1 MAVDLRHLKYFIAV
15 AEEKNFTRASE
26 RLFIAQPPLSR
37 SIQQLEE
44 ELGVALI
51 ERGSRPLKLTDAGEF
66 FYAHAQTLLSKS
78 NELKSMTQRVGR
90 ISKALSV
97 GFVAST
103 LYGKLPK
110 IVRLY
115 RARYCHVELNLVELS
130 TMDQLTA
137 LKDGRIDVGFGRV
150 RHEDPNIRRIVL
162 REEKL
167 ICTVPVGH
175 KLTELNRP
183 LYVRE
188 LTDEALIIFPKNPR
202 PSFADQ
208 VLDGLKVRA
217 VHPKKIIEVR
227 DLQIAIGLVAA
238 GEGVSIVPQSL
249 EGLKRND
256 VVYLELKENHAIS
269 PIIMSTRIMDRSKEL
284 VDLLQLIYDIYDE
297 EGIPHTKE
305 SL

>member
-1 MAVDLRHLKYFIAV
+1 MDLRHLKYFIAV

-44 ELGVALI
+44 ELGVSLI

-66 FYAHAQTLLSKS
+66 FYAHAQALLSKS
-78 NELKSMTQRVGR
+78 SELKSMTQRVGR
-90 ISKALSV
+90 VSKALSI

-110 IVRLY
+110 IIRLY
-115 RARYCHVELNLVELS
+115 RSRYSNVELNLVEMS
-130 TMDQLTA
+130 TMEQLNA

-175 KLTELNRP
+175 KLCNLNRP
-183 LYVRE
+183 LNARE
-188 LTDEALIIFPKNPR
+188 IADENLIIFPKNPR

-208 VLDGLKVRA
+208 VLDGLKARA
-217 VHPKKIIEVR
+217 VQPKKIIEVR

-238 GEGVSIVPQSL
+238 GEGVSIVPRSL
-249 EGLKRND
+249 EGLKRDD
-256 VVYLELKENHAIS
+256 VVYLDLNENHAIS
-269 PIIMSTRIMDRSKEL
+269 PIIFSTRAMDRSPEIQ
-284 VDLLQLIYDIYDE
+284 DLLSLIYDIYDE

-305 SL
+305 TL

>member
-1 MAVDLRHLKYFIAV
+1 MDLRHLKYFIAV

-44 ELGVALI
+44 ELGVSLI
-51 ERGSRPLKLTDAGEF
+51 ERGSRPIKLTDAGEF
-66 FYAHAQTLLSKS
+66 FYAHAQALLNKS
-78 NELKSMTQRVGR
+78 SELKSMTQRVGR
-90 ISKALSV
+90 ISRALSI

-110 IVRLY
+110 IIRLY
-115 RARYCHVELNLVELS
+115 RTRYNNVELNLVEMN
-130 TMDQLTA
+130 TIEQLKA
-137 LKDGRIDVGFGRV
+137 LKEGRIDVGFGRV

-175 KLTELNRP
+175 KLCELGRP
-183 LYVRE
+183 LYAKDLR
-188 LTDEALIIFPKNPR
+188 DEHLIIFPKNPR

-208 VLDGLKVRA
+208 VLEGLKARDVQPR
-217 VHPKKIIEVR
+217 KIIEVR

-238 GEGVSIVPQSL
+238 GEGVSIVPRSL
-249 EGLKRND
+249 EGLKRDD
-256 VVYLELKENHAIS
+256 VVYLEFNENHAIS
-269 PIIMSTRIMDRSKEL
+269 PIIFSARAMDRSPEIQ
-284 VDLLQLIYDIYDE
+284 DLLTLIYDIYDE

>member
-1 MAVDLRHLKYFIAV
+1 MDLRHLKYFIAV

-44 ELGVALI
+44 ELGVSLI
-51 ERGSRPLKLTDAGEF
+51 ERRSRPLKLTDAGEF
-66 FYAHAQTLLSKS
+66 FYAHALALLSKS
-78 NELKSMTQRVGR
+78 SELKSMTQRVGR
-90 ISKALSV
+90 VSKAMSI

-110 IVRLY
+110 IIRLY
-115 RARYCHVELNLVELS
+115 RTRHSHLELNLVEMN
-130 TMDQLTA
+130 TIEQLKA
-137 LKDGRIDVGFGRV
+137 LKEGHIDVGFGRV

-175 KLTELNRP
+175 KLCELGRP
-183 LYVRE
+183 LHAKD
-188 LTDEALIIFPKNPR
+188 LADENLIIFPKNPR

-208 VLDGLKVRA
+208 VLEGFKQRA
-217 VHPKKIIEVR
+217 VQPKKIIEVR

-238 GEGVSIVPQSL
+238 GEGVSIVPRSL
-249 EGLKRND
+249 EGLKRDD
-256 VVYLELKENHAIS
+256 VVYLDLNENHAIS
-269 PIIMSTRIMDRSKEL
+269 PIIFSARAMDRSPEIQ
-284 VDLLQLIYDIYDE
+284 DLLTLIYDIYDE

>member
-1 MAVDLRHLKYFIAV
+1 MDLRHLKYFIAV

-66 FYAHAQTLLSKS
+66 FYAHAQDLLHKS
-78 NELKSMTQRVGR
+78 SELKSMTQRVGR
-90 ISKALSV
+90 ISKALSI

-110 IVRLY
+110 IIRLY
-115 RARYCHVELNLVELS
+115 RSRFNTVELNLIEMS
-130 TMDQLTA
+130 TMEQLNA
-137 LKDGRIDVGFGRV
+137 LKEGRIDVGFGRV

-175 KLTELNRP
+175 KLCALNRP
-183 LYVRE
+183 IQARE
-188 LTDEALIIFPKNPR
+188 LSDENLIIFPKNPR

-208 VLDGLKVRA
+208 VLEGLKARA
-217 VHPKKIIEVR
+217 VQPKKIIEVR

-256 VVYLELKENHAIS
+256 VVYLDLKENHAIS
-269 PIIMSTRIMDRSKEL
+269 PIIMSTRAMDRSQEIL
-284 VDLLQLIYDIYDE
+284 DLLQLIYDIYDE

-305 SL
+305 TL

>member
-1 MAVDLRHLKYFIAV
+1 MDLRHLKYFIAV

-44 ELGVALI
+44 ELGVSLI

-66 FYAHAQTLLSKS
+66 FYAHAQALLSKS
-78 NELKSMTQRVGR
+78 SELKSMTQRVGR
-90 ISKALSV
+90 VSKAMSI

-103 LYGKLPK
+103 MYGKLPK
-110 IVRLY
+110 IIRLY
-115 RARYCHVELNLVELS
+115 RTRYSNVELNLVEMN
-130 TMDQLTA
+130 TIEQLKA
-137 LKDGRIDVGFGRV
+137 LKEGSIDVGFGRV

-175 KLTELNRP
+175 KLCELGRP
-183 LYVRE
+183 LYAKDLV
-188 LTDEALIIFPKNPR
+188 DECLIIFPKNPR

-208 VLDGLKVRA
+208 VLEGLKARA
-217 VHPKKIIEVR
+217 VQPRKIIEVR

-238 GEGVSIVPQSL
+238 GEGVSIVPRSL
-249 EGLKRND
+249 EGLKRDD
-256 VVYLELKENHAIS
+256 VVYLDLNENHAIS
-269 PIIMSTRIMDRSKEL
+269 PIIFSARAMDRSPEIQ
-284 VDLLQLIYDIYDE
+284 DLLTLIYDIYDE
-297 EGIPHTKE
+297 EGIPHNKE